1 MTPQKNIIDILSLSW
16 SETNKR
22 FVPLMCLAGVVP
34 LVSYLANLL
43 LPEAQNAAGQINW
56 ISILF
61 IFVFTALSGYCTA
74 ALILLAARRVHT
86 PGQALQAAW
95 RPFWRMLAGSIILYI
110 ALTVVGIVLGLIVF
124 VTLAGLPDNSSLLFV
139 LAVVEIL
146 LITALILT
154 AAVYLSLFP
163 YVLVLTDTP
172 IFSSF
177 LQSFRLIKNAFW
189 KTTGLLFL
197 LGLISGAVL
206 FLAGLLLG
214 IISFILSLVL
224 PVLANVMGLLMVPVT
239 AGLMAFTQVT
249 VTLFYL
255 ERSQINRQVPAAA
268 VPPAGPE
275 A

>member
-56 ISILF
+56 ISILS

>member
-56 ISILF
+56 ISILS

-255 ERSQINRQVPAAA
+255 ERSQINRQAPAAA

>member
-56 ISILF
+56 ISILS

-214 IISFILSLVL
+214 ILSFILSLVL

-255 ERSQINRQVPAAA
+255 ERSQINRQVPTAA

>member
-214 IISFILSLVL
+214 IISFILTLVL